1 MYNIPR
7 CFHIYYIST
16 HFLTSQ
22 PTLIKLDNE
31 NIGGH
36 LTPLHIDR
44 QTDRP
49 WSYTHKQTDRQ
60 TDHGASR
67 PSTLHSTENFVSD
80 ARRCIQLTLNMQHT
94 THRADSHTACQRTRH
109 TGQTHILCVS
119 VHHTLG
125 RLTYRVSAYTTH
137 RADSHTVC
145 QRTISI
151 NSLSVFTLT
160 YNYQTS
166 RARQSPTYL
175 DVNGQHDLLVLAVVA
190 CHPIDRLWN
199 KLQHKVEIDFI
210 FLFTTQTN
218 VSRIHNIALL
228 HSHHF

>member
-1 MYNIPR
+1 M
-7 CFHIYYIST
+7 
-16 HFLTSQ
+16 
-22 PTLIKLDNE
+22 E
-31 NIGGH
+31 
-36 LTPLHIDR
+36 LHTQTDR

-49 WSYTHKQTDRQ
+49 WSF
-60 TDHGASR
+60 
-67 PSTLHSTENFVSD
+67 STLDIALNRKLCQWCTSLHSVD
-80 ARRCIQLTLNMQHT
+80 IKHA
-94 THRADSHTACQRTRH
+94 THNTP
-109 TGQTHILCVS
+109 G
-119 VHHTLG
+119 G
-125 RLTYRVSAYTTH
+125 LTYRMSAYTTH

-228 HSHHF
+228 HSHHFWYIQR